1 MSKTVNCKL
10 EKVCLEGKGSI
21 ISGPFGSNISK
32 KYFVE
37 KGIPVIRGNNL
48 TLDYRKFIDDGFV
61 FVTEEK
67 ADELRC
73 DAFENDL
80 IFTAAGSIGQ
90 VGIIPPGSKYGRYVI
105 SNKQIRAR
113 VNQKLVDLNYIYYW
127 LSSPWIRTILQNNN
141 KGSTVPLLTLA
152 EVKAL
157 PISYPESLIEQRNIV
172 KIISNIDEMIE
183 NNRNICSDLEAMAK
197 LLYDYWFVQFDF
209 PDENG
214 KPYKSSGGKMVWN
227 EELKREMPKGWE
239 AKRIRDIAIEGK
251 DKPYNGDSIETIDLS
266 VMPSGNMMLSSINS
280 SKNFSTNL
288 FEMKQGDI
296 LFGSIRPYLKKAGI
310 APCNGAVAGTLHSFR
325 PKRPSDYNFLAITLC
340 NERVFD
346 YATNASQGTK
356 MPVVTLD
363 TLMNY
368 PIAYNSE
375 ISAKYNR
382 INIKDIFAHCVM
394 ENLSLS
400 TLRELLLPMLMNG
413 QVKVGG
419 TTE

>member
-1 MSKTVNCKL
+1 MIARKDDIIYTRTGQIGLAFRGFCGCVHNNSFIVHLVNNAITKDYL
-10 EKVCLEGKGSI
+10 FVVLNSDFVRNQALSLAKNSVQPDLTHDMFKSI
-21 ISGPFGSNISK
+21 
-32 KYFVE
+32 V
-37 KGIPVIRGNNL
+37 IPVPEL
-48 TLDYRKFIDDGFV
+48 
-61 FVTEEK
+61 EE
-67 ADELRC
+67 
-73 DAFENDL
+73 
-80 IFTAAGSIGQ
+80 Q
-90 VGIIPPGSKYGRYVI
+90 
-105 SNKQIRAR
+105 
-113 VNQKLVDLNYIYYW
+113 
-127 LSSPWIRTILQNNN
+127 
-141 KGSTVPLLTLA
+141 
-152 EVKAL
+152 EV
-157 PISYPESLIEQRNIV
+157 IV
-172 KIISNIDEMIE
+172 KSYFSITDKINL
-183 NNRNICSDLEAMAK
+183 NNAICSDLESMAK

-227 EELKREMPKGWE
+227 EELKREIPKGWE

-280 SKNFSTNL
+280 SENFSTNL

>member
-1 MSKTVNCKL
+1 MYKMVPLSDFVSLSQGLAINKGTAHLVSEEKKNGFSYPLLRIADMMDNSFSKYISDEVNPSVIARKDDIIYTRTGQIGLAFRGFCGCVHNNSFIVHLVNNAITKDYL
-10 EKVCLEGKGSI
+10 FVVLNSDFVRNQALSLAKNSVQPDLTHDMFKSI
-21 ISGPFGSNISK
+21 
-32 KYFVE
+32 V
-37 KGIPVIRGNNL
+37 IPVPEL
-48 TLDYRKFIDDGFV
+48 
-61 FVTEEK
+61 EE
-67 ADELRC
+67 
-73 DAFENDL
+73 
-80 IFTAAGSIGQ
+80 Q
-90 VGIIPPGSKYGRYVI
+90 
-105 SNKQIRAR
+105 
-113 VNQKLVDLNYIYYW
+113 
-127 LSSPWIRTILQNNN
+127 
-141 KGSTVPLLTLA
+141 
-152 EVKAL
+152 EV
-157 PISYPESLIEQRNIV
+157 IV
-172 KIISNIDEMIE
+172 KSYFSITDKINL
-183 NNRNICSDLEAMAK
+183 NNAICSDLESMAK
-197 LLYDYWFVQFDF
+197 MLYDYWFVQFDF

-227 EELKREMPKGWE
+227 EELKREIPKGWE

-251 DKPYNGDSIETIDLS
+251 DKPYNGDSTETIDLS

-280 SKNFSTNL
+280 SENFSTNL

>member
-1 MSKTVNCKL
+1 MYKMVPLSDFVSLSQGLAINTGTAHLVSEEKKSGFSYPLLRIADMMDNSFSKYISDEVNPSVIARKDDIIYTRTGQIGLAFRGFCGCVHNNSFIVHLVNNAITKDYL
-10 EKVCLEGKGSI
+10 FVVLNSDFVRNQALSLAKNSVQPDLTHDMFKSI
-21 ISGPFGSNISK
+21 
-32 KYFVE
+32 V
-37 KGIPVIRGNNL
+37 IPVPEL
-48 TLDYRKFIDDGFV
+48 
-61 FVTEEK
+61 EE
-67 ADELRC
+67 
-73 DAFENDL
+73 
-80 IFTAAGSIGQ
+80 Q
-90 VGIIPPGSKYGRYVI
+90 
-105 SNKQIRAR
+105 
-113 VNQKLVDLNYIYYW
+113 
-127 LSSPWIRTILQNNN
+127 
-141 KGSTVPLLTLA
+141 
-152 EVKAL
+152 EV
-157 PISYPESLIEQRNIV
+157 IV
-172 KIISNIDEMIE
+172 KSYFSITDKINL
-183 NNRNICSDLEAMAK
+183 NNAICSDLESMAK

-227 EELKREMPKGWE
+227 EELKREIPKGWE

-280 SKNFSTNL
+280 SENFSTNL

>member
-1 MSKTVNCKL
+1 MYKMVPLSDFVSLSQGLAINKGTAHLVSEEKKSGFSYPLLRIADMMDNSFSKYISDEVNPSVIARKDDIIYTRTGQIGLAFRGFCGCVHNNSFIVHLVNNAITKDYL
-10 EKVCLEGKGSI
+10 FVVLNSDFVRNQALSLAKNSVQPDLTHDMFKSI
-21 ISGPFGSNISK
+21 
-32 KYFVE
+32 V
-37 KGIPVIRGNNL
+37 IPVPEL
-48 TLDYRKFIDDGFV
+48 
-61 FVTEEK
+61 EE
-67 ADELRC
+67 
-73 DAFENDL
+73 
-80 IFTAAGSIGQ
+80 Q
-90 VGIIPPGSKYGRYVI
+90 
-105 SNKQIRAR
+105 
-113 VNQKLVDLNYIYYW
+113 
-127 LSSPWIRTILQNNN
+127 
-141 KGSTVPLLTLA
+141 
-152 EVKAL
+152 EV
-157 PISYPESLIEQRNIV
+157 IV
-172 KIISNIDEMIE
+172 KSYFSITDKINL
-183 NNRNICSDLEAMAK
+183 NNAICSDLESMAK

-227 EELKREMPKGWE
+227 EELKREIPKGWE

-280 SKNFSTNL
+280 SENFSTNL

-419 TTE
+419 TKE

>member
-1 MSKTVNCKL
+1 MYKMVPLSDFVSLSQGLAINKGTAHLVSEEKKSGFSYPLLRIADMMDNSFSKYISDEVNPSVIARKDDIIYTRTGQIGLAFRGFCGCVHNNSFIVHLVNNAITKDYL
-10 EKVCLEGKGSI
+10 FVVLNSDFVRNQALSLAKNSVQPDLTHDMFKSI
-21 ISGPFGSNISK
+21 
-32 KYFVE
+32 V
-37 KGIPVIRGNNL
+37 IPVPEL
-48 TLDYRKFIDDGFV
+48 
-61 FVTEEK
+61 EE
-67 ADELRC
+67 
-73 DAFENDL
+73 
-80 IFTAAGSIGQ
+80 Q
-90 VGIIPPGSKYGRYVI
+90 
-105 SNKQIRAR
+105 
-113 VNQKLVDLNYIYYW
+113 
-127 LSSPWIRTILQNNN
+127 
-141 KGSTVPLLTLA
+141 
-152 EVKAL
+152 EV
-157 PISYPESLIEQRNIV
+157 IV
-172 KIISNIDEMIE
+172 KSYFSITDKINL
-183 NNRNICSDLEAMAK
+183 NNAICSDLESMAK

-227 EELKREMPKGWE
+227 EELKREIPKGWE

-280 SKNFSTNL
+280 SENFSTNL

-340 NERVFD
+340 NERVFY

>member
-1 MSKTVNCKL
+1 MYKMVPLSDFVSLSQGLAINKGTAHLVSEEKKSGFSYPLLRIADMMDNSFSKYISDEVNPSVIARKDDIIYTRTGQIGLAFRGFCGCVHNNSFIVHLVNNAITKDYL
-10 EKVCLEGKGSI
+10 FVVLNSDFVRNQALSLAKNSVQPDLTHDMFKSI
-21 ISGPFGSNISK
+21 
-32 KYFVE
+32 V
-37 KGIPVIRGNNL
+37 IPVPEL
-48 TLDYRKFIDDGFV
+48 
-61 FVTEEK
+61 EE
-67 ADELRC
+67 
-73 DAFENDL
+73 
-80 IFTAAGSIGQ
+80 Q
-90 VGIIPPGSKYGRYVI
+90 
-105 SNKQIRAR
+105 
-113 VNQKLVDLNYIYYW
+113 
-127 LSSPWIRTILQNNN
+127 
-141 KGSTVPLLTLA
+141 
-152 EVKAL
+152 EV
-157 PISYPESLIEQRNIV
+157 IV
-172 KIISNIDEMIE
+172 KSYFSITDKINL
-183 NNRNICSDLEAMAK
+183 NNAICSDLESMAK

-227 EELKREMPKGWE
+227 EELKREIPKGWE

-280 SKNFSTNL
+280 SENFSTNL

>member
-1 MSKTVNCKL
+1 MYKMVPLSDFVSLSQGLAINKGTAHLVSEEKKNGFSYPLLRIADMMDNSFSKYISDEVNPSVIARKDDIIYTRTGQIGLAFRGFCGCVHNNSFIVHLVNNAITKDYL
-10 EKVCLEGKGSI
+10 FVVLNSDFVRNQALSLAKNSVQPDLTHDMFKSI
-21 ISGPFGSNISK
+21 
-32 KYFVE
+32 V
-37 KGIPVIRGNNL
+37 IPVPEL
-48 TLDYRKFIDDGFV
+48 
-61 FVTEEK
+61 EE
-67 ADELRC
+67 
-73 DAFENDL
+73 
-80 IFTAAGSIGQ
+80 Q
-90 VGIIPPGSKYGRYVI
+90 
-105 SNKQIRAR
+105 
-113 VNQKLVDLNYIYYW
+113 
-127 LSSPWIRTILQNNN
+127 
-141 KGSTVPLLTLA
+141 
-152 EVKAL
+152 EV
-157 PISYPESLIEQRNIV
+157 IV
-172 KIISNIDEMIE
+172 KSYFSITDKINL
-183 NNRNICSDLEAMAK
+183 NNAICSDLESMAK

-227 EELKREMPKGWE
+227 EELKREIPKGWE

-280 SKNFSTNL
+280 SENFSTNL